1 MEGVGLQRQ
10 AGRGFSS
17 DPFTCLLILLKSLNL
32 PESQFPYLQNG
43 ANDDLIRLLE
53 ARVYAKQPSQRLVS
67 SRCSMNGLS
76 LPLPLSFSPFPVA
89 AISSSTSLS
98 PQHQVYA
105 AFRVKPKFLNTP
117 VLLCSTDPP
126 HFLECSMPSP
136 FRFHSPLGGS
146 GRVGDCLGP
155 SPGSL
160 PLRTNVFGEGNGS
173 CYSLAPRPAQA
184 LAHGWGSLGIC

>member
-1 MEGVGLQRQ
+1 MVEGVDLQRQ
-10 AGRGFSS
+10 AGHGFSS
-17 DPFTCLLILLKSLNL
+17 DPSTCLLILLKSLNL

-53 ARVYAKQPSQRLVS
+53 ARVYAKQPSQCLVS

-89 AISSSTSLS
+89 TISSSTSLS
-98 PQHQVYA
+98 PQPQVYA

-126 HFLECSMPSP
+126 ALPRMFHAIP
-136 FRFHSPLGGS
+136 FPLS
-146 GRVGDCLGP
+146 W
-155 SPGSL
+155 SPG
-160 PLRTNVFGEGNGS
+160 
-173 CYSLAPRPAQA
+173 
-184 LAHGWGSLGIC
+184 W